1 MKTAK
6 VRYIIAAAALAV
18 AAANASAQTYK
29 AEIPLSFSAGQ
40 TGMLPGAYQIDVNTS
55 EGGTVLVRLRNVDA
69 NRSIMLIAG
78 VRSDA
83 PKAWLAAGKPLL
95 AFECTEGACTLGR
108 IFDGRDT
115 TAYNFPHA
123 SPHRGESKVALI
135 MLTPAKSE

>member
-18 AAANASAQTYK
+18 AAASASAQTYK

-40 TGMLPGAYQIDVNTS
+40 TRMLPGAYQIDVNTS
-55 EGGTVLVRLRNVDA
+55 EGGTVLVRVRNVDA

-78 VRSDA
+78 VKSDA
-83 PKAWLAAGKPLL
+83 PKAWVKAGKPVL
-95 AFECTEGACTLGR
+95 AFDCIEGACTLGR
-108 IFDGRDT
+108 MWDGLDT

-123 SPHRGESKVALI
+123 SPRHGESQVALI
-135 MLTPAKSE
+135 TLTPAKSE